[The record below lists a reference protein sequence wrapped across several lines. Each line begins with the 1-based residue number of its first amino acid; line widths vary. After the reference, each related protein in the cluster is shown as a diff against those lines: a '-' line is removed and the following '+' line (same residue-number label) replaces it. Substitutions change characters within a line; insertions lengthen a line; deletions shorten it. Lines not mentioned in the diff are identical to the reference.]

1 MDAPSSQPSPSA
13 GWLPHTRHSMDTLGN
28 KANISCKDTLLS
40 LFLGLVTITHGK
52 MLQVSCVTGSYQQEK
67 DRQVHLNLFCDR
79 EPGQLG
85 KTIFFSLPLKIFSSL
100 RDISVQCNEMQHF
113 LFSLKIFPSPWTSVH
128 AGDCC
133 GTLV

>member
-1 MDAPSSQPSPSA
+1 M
-13 GWLPHTRHSMDTLGN
+13 
-28 KANISCKDTLLS
+28 
-40 LFLGLVTITHGK
+40 
-52 MLQVSCVTGSYQQEK
+52 TGSYQQEK

-85 KTIFFSLPLKIFSSL
+85 KNIFFSLPLKIFSSL